1 MKTGVLNMGAAAAK
15 SEEEM
20 VANMTIGEAKK
31 RSEALHTVFDSMIP
45 LFVTKDFVA
54 KHDAAQKSTDVKVV
68 RAHLVAM
75 LKAVKGFYEAGTG
88 LKVGVIIPVGDLIN
102 TIMGQMRQGQPV
114 MQAEGVRAVESMS
127 TSEAG
132 GTLPTAAG
140 RKGSESTGTGPRGGR
155 VPPPSYTVGV
165 DATGG
170 QGGESVERVPPPDEV
185 GSLESGVP
193 VYNDADRRRLN
204 EGETK
209 FTPRFLPDSQPG
221 LIKKGRNRPAVSV
234 VTNFSNSGMESYR
247 RMGVARHRVK
257 TSEEHSEEY
266 GRVADPRARP
276 NVHSLAIGALDNRPK
291 KIITGI
297 RIKT

>member
-1 MKTGVLNMGAAAAK
+1 
-15 SEEEM
+15 
-20 VANMTIGEAKK
+20 
-31 RSEALHTVFDSMIP
+31 
-45 LFVTKDFVA
+45 
-54 KHDAAQKSTDVKVV
+54 
-68 RAHLVAM
+68 
-75 LKAVKGFYEAGTG
+75 
-88 LKVGVIIPVGDLIN
+88 
-102 TIMGQMRQGQPV
+102 MRQAQPIT
-114 MQAEGVRAVESMS
+114 QAEGVGAGASMS
-127 TSEAG
+127 MPEGVPMGADAG
-132 GTLPTAAG
+132 DMG
-140 RKGSESTGTGPRGGR
+140 REGSESTGTGPTIPEGR
-155 VPPPSYTVGV
+155 APPTTDEGEPDSVYD
-165 DATGG
+165 DA
-170 QGGESVERVPPPDEV
+170 
-185 GSLESGVP
+185 
-193 VYNDADRRRLN
+193 NRRRLN

-257 TSEEHSEEY
+257 TSEEHSVEY